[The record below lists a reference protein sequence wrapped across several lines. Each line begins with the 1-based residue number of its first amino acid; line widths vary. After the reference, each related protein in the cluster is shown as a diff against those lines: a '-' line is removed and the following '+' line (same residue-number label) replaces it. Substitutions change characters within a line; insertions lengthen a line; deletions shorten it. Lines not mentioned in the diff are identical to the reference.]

1 MTAYN
6 RERYIGEA
14 IESVIK
20 SSYSNWELI
29 IVDDS
34 SCDTTVQI
42 AKAYA
47 SNESRITIYQNK
59 VNLGDY
65 PNRNYAA
72 SLAKGEYIMYVDSDD
87 KILPDGIKKLV
98 ESMGL
103 FPEASF
109 GMYSPIKGVPYLL
122 NSEEAIFKHFFKEPF
137 LMMGPGGTIQRRSF
151 FRVVGGYPEKYGPAN
166 DMYYNLKA
174 CCLTSIVLMPFEFM
188 YYRRH
193 AGQEINNASSYLY
206 NNYLYLRDALFELQ
220 FPITEKQHKWISK
233 KNKRRFLVNVVKYY
247 FHSRDRNKTKAILRR
262 TDFSFAD
269 VLTAVFHV

>member
-14 IESVIK
+14 IQSVIK

-29 IVDDS
+29 IVDDG
-34 SCDTTVQI
+34 SCDKTVKV

-47 SNESRITIYQNK
+47 SNENRITIYQNK
-59 VNLGDY
+59 KNLGDY

-87 KILPDGIKKLV
+87 KILPDGIEKLV
-98 ESMGL
+98 ESMGI

-109 GMYSPIKGVPYLL
+109 GMYSPTKGVPYLL
-122 NSEEAIFKHFFKEPF
+122 NPEEAISKHFFKEPF

-151 FRVVGGYPEKYGPAN
+151 FKEVGGYPEKYGPAN

-174 CCLTSIVLMPFEFM
+174 CALTPIVIMPFEFM

-193 AGQEINNASSYLY
+193 EGQEINNASSYLY
-206 NNYLYLRDALFELQ
+206 NSYLYLRDALNELDLQ
-220 FPITEKQHKWISK
+220 LDEKKKIWLHK
-233 KNKRRFLVNVVKYY
+233 KNKRRFLTNITRYFFKTNRFKQTRNLVRLAQFKYIDIWEAI
-247 FHSRDRNKTKAILRR
+247 FH
-262 TDFSFAD
+262 
-269 VLTAVFHV
+269 